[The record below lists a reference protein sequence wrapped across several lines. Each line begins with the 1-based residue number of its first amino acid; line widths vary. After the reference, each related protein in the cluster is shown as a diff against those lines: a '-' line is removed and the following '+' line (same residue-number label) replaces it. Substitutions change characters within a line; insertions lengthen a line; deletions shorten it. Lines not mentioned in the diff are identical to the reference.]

1 MFSGFIPDR
10 PRLIDAMVIMVM
22 VSYLAYVMLQARE
35 LSKILISKEGNHSV
49 EYHTIVSS

>member
-35 LSKILISKEGNHSV
+35 HRKFV
-49 EYHTIVSS
+49 TIPIPR